1 MTRPSNRPGAGWG
14 RTYKPESVMALPL
27 EPGLREQLSAFIA
40 NDYLP
45 DLLLSGSGPDY
56 RQQLADTLTS
66 ELPCDVFR
74 AHGSRKREAE
84 MLSEVGRFFN
94 AHSLTQRPLRVAII
108 QHADVLSA
116 DAQLHLGHLLRHK
129 PPGRR
134 VILLADSAGRLD
146 HTVTSQCQR
155 VELLPPPADE
165 LARVLTKV
173 ASEMGIVVEPAA
185 SDAYGHAYDDLVQ
198 MLGAAELEYRT
209 SGELTGPV
217 RLRGQT
223 RELSEFDGT
232 ATREEALA
240 WDLPLW
246 TAAGRATLLS
256 APPKLGKSTFAAHYA
271 KAKAAGAS
279 FLGHSLTQGP
289 VLWVGPDEA
298 SGDVRARLQS
308 LGADADIHIWTGP
321 TPSIEDIALN
331 ARRLGAGLVVVDT
344 LPRIAG
350 VADENDNAGWIRW
363 SERAL
368 PLIRRSGA
376 AWLFIHHQ
384 RKGGGGRGEAI
395 RGASAIFGWVDI
407 AFSLGP
413 VGRHRNRRRLTIDGT
428 RYERPEDLVIELRDG
443 EYRISSR
450 HFAFV
455 RDDSLPNRAASV
467 LEILTS
473 ESATLTAIQTRLT
486 ATQQEIPESTLYAYL
501 SELVEQGLA
510 IRTGGGKGD
519 PATWRHDDSSDS
531 SRAPGGSDQTRGKSE
546 WHGDGS

>member
-1 MTRPSNRPGAGWG
+1 MTQPANNPGAGWG
-14 RTYKPESVMALPL
+14 RTYKPQTVMALPL
-27 EPGLREQLSAFIA
+27 EPGLREQLSAFVA
-40 NDYLP
+40 NRYLP

-56 RQQLADTLTS
+56 RQLIADTVTS
-66 ELPCDVFR
+66 ELPCDVLR
-74 AHGSRKREAE
+74 AHGSRKRE
-84 MLSEVGRFFN
+84 SEVLREVERFFN
-94 AHSLTQRPLRVAII
+94 ARSLTQRPFRVAII
-108 QHADVLSA
+108 QHSGVLSA
-116 DAQLHLGHLLRHK
+116 DAQLHLGHLIRHK

-134 VILLADSAGRLD
+134 VILLADSTGRLD

-165 LARVLTKV
+165 LARVLTTV
-173 ASEMGIVVEPAA
+173 ASEMGIPVPPAA
-185 SDAYGHAYDDLVQ
+185 ARAYGEAYDDLVQ

-232 ATREEALA
+232 ATREEALI

-256 APPKLGKSTFAAHYA
+256 APPKLGKSTFAAYYS

-298 SGDVRARLQS
+298 NEDVVNRFRS
-308 LGADADIHIWTGP
+308 LGAEAGVHIWTGP
-321 TPSIEDIALN
+321 TPTIEEIALR

-344 LPRIAG
+344 LPRVAG

-407 AFSLGP
+407 AFSLSP
-413 VGRHRNRRRLTIDGT
+413 VGRHVNRRRLVVDGT
-428 RYERPEDLVIELRDG
+428 RYERPDDLVIELRDG
-443 EYRISSR
+443 EYRISSQ

-455 RDDSLPNRAASV
+455 SDDSLPNRAGSV
-467 LEILTS
+467 LETLTD
-473 ESATLTAIQTRLT
+473 EPATLAVIQARL
-486 ATQQEIPESTLYAYL
+486 AAAQQEIPESTLYDYL
-501 SELVEQGLA
+501 VDLVARGLA
-510 IRTGGGKGD
+510 IRAGGRKGD
-519 PATWRHDDSSDS
+519 PARWRRNVSSDS
-531 SRAPGGSDQTRGKSE
+531 SRTPGVSDQTRGKVE
-546 WHGDGS
+546 